1 MSATNDGCTAEQ
13 ETGCRPA
20 CQHPHFG
27 ITPCGRREEGR
38 GAIRHE
44 AETTGKSNFGTV
56 GLSEA
61 DNGTTRNCCVA
72 WRRHLSPTPFAVC
85 LQTVH
90 REKTALLGE
99 VTTLRKKLGIV
110 TQREDAIDKLV
121 EGEESRL
128 HNKRQSA
135 AQMAQEVKQL
145 KGEVSKARRGSRDL
159 LDQSTKLSVGSLPL
173 TLFARVTDGRQMKQR
188 VVVRP
193 TADR

>member
-1 MSATNDGCTAEQ
+1 M
-13 ETGCRPA
+13 
-20 CQHPHFG
+20 
-27 ITPCGRREEGR
+27 
-38 GAIRHE
+38 
-44 AETTGKSNFGTV
+44 
-56 GLSEA
+56 
-61 DNGTTRNCCVA
+61 
-72 WRRHLSPTPFAVC
+72 
-85 LQTVH
+85 QTVH

-128 HNKRQSA
+128 HNKRLSA